1 MRFRFVLALAIAA
14 LLSTSTASAG
24 DDPAP
29 APKPTRLDALKKLAG
44 TWTLPADSPMAGATV
59 TYRVTSA
66 GSAVMETLFVGTE
79 KEMITMYTMDG
90 TDLVL
95 THYCAMQNQPH
106 MRAEPAKDDK
116 TIVFSYVSGGNM
128 KSRDVA
134 HMDSL
139 TMTLTDDTHIRH
151 DWTMWAN
158 GKATGKVVLD
168 LTKQP

>member
-1 MRFRFVLALAIAA
+1 MKNVLALSLLIVAA
-14 LLSTSTASAG
+14 SAASAG
-24 DDPAP
+24 DEP
-29 APKPTRLDALKKLAG
+29 APKPTRLDKVKALAG
-44 TWTLPADSPMAGATV
+44 TWQMPDKGPMAGSTV
-59 TYRVTSA
+59 AYRVTSA

-90 TDLVL
+90 DDLVL

-106 MRAEPAKDDK
+106 MKALPEKDAKVL
-116 TIVFSYVSGGNM
+116 VFEFASGGNM
-128 KSRDVA
+128 KSRDEP

-151 DWTMWAN
+151 EWTMWKD

-168 LTKQP
+168 LAKKP